1 MIVNRID
8 ELIGNTPIL
17 RIKENEND
25 ADIYIKLEY
34 FNPGGSIKDRIAL
47 KMIESAE
54 VNGTIKKG
62 DTIIEPTS
70 GNTGIGVAMVG
81 RARGYKVIII
91 MPETMS
97 LERQKIIKAFGAK
110 LILTEGSAG
119 MKGAIAKA
127 ENLVKEY
134 GYFMLRQFEND
145 NNVVAHEETTA
156 REILTDFPKGFDCF
170 VAGVGT
176 GGTITGVGNIIK
188 NKFPKTLFV
197 AAEPVESAVLSGKS
211 PGAHKI
217 QGLGAGFIPKILNI
231 KIYDEVMTVSLNEA
245 YDTSRLMAQKYGLLI
260 GISSGASIFSALQIA
275 KRLGKGKK
283 VVVIAP
289 DNGERYLSTPL
300 YEVID

>member
-97 LERQKIIKAFGAK
+97 LERQKII
-110 LILTEGSAG
+110 
-119 MKGAIAKA
+119 
-127 ENLVKEY
+127 
-134 GYFMLRQFEND
+134 
-145 NNVVAHEETTA
+145 
-156 REILTDFPKGFDCF
+156 
-170 VAGVGT
+170 
-176 GGTITGVGNIIK
+176 
-188 NKFPKTLFV
+188 
-197 AAEPVESAVLSGKS
+197 
-211 PGAHKI
+211 
-217 QGLGAGFIPKILNI
+217 
-231 KIYDEVMTVSLNEA
+231 
-245 YDTSRLMAQKYGLLI
+245 
-260 GISSGASIFSALQIA
+260 
-275 KRLGKGKK
+275 
-283 VVVIAP
+283 
-289 DNGERYLSTPL
+289 
-300 YEVID
+300 